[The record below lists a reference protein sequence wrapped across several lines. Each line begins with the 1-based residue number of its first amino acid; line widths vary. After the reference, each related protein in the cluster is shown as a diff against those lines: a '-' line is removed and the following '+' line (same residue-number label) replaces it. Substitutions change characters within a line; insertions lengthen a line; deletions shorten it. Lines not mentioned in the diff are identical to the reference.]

1 MNTYKTISDTL
12 KRISAALR
20 ELAVKIHE
28 NPETGF
34 NEFKACE
41 WQTELLEKLGF
52 KVKTPFAGLKT
63 AYFAEKG
70 SGRPH
75 VCFPAEFDAL
85 PGLGHACGHNLIA
98 PASIGAAIILS
109 ELLEKEGIKGSV
121 SVAGTPAEEGKG
133 GKLYFISAGAF
144 KSVDLAVMGH
154 PEFTTSTWNGS
165 LAVERFDVAFL
176 GKSSHAA
183 AAPHKGLN
191 ALDAVMLL
199 FQGVNAWR
207 QHILEDSRIHGI
219 VTEGGDAPNIIP
231 EKASCSFYLRASK
244 NSVLKEMEERFRD
257 IAKGAALMTG
267 TKFRMT
273 KGSDPYKSGIVL
285 NSLNDEFLKIAEK
298 MKIPASRA
306 EKGGRGSSDFGDL
319 SQVVPGIHYYF
330 RAVEEKI
337 HLHERA
343 FAEKSAN
350 KYALDSLLKA
360 AEISARIGYRFL
372 KDEKFRKEVRTEFAK
387 TNK

>member
-144 KSVDLAVMGH
+144 KSVDLAEDLEKLIQKMNSGEK
-154 PEFTTSTWNGS
+154 PERPKK
-165 LAVERFDVAFL
+165 VPKPPQKE
-176 GKSSHAA
+176 
-183 AAPHKGLN
+183 APKFYKLK
-191 ALDAVMLL
+191 V
-199 FQGVNAWR
+199 
-207 QHILEDSRIHGI
+207 IH
-219 VTEGGDAPNIIP
+219 
-231 EKASCSFYLRASK
+231 
-244 NSVLKEMEERFRD
+244 
-257 IAKGAALMTG
+257 
-267 TKFRMT
+267 
-273 KGSDPYKSGIVL
+273 SD
-285 NSLNDEFLKIAEK
+285 D
-298 MKIPASRA
+298 
-306 EKGGRGSSDFGDL
+306 
-319 SQVVPGIHYYF
+319 
-330 RAVEEKI
+330 
-337 HLHERA
+337 
-343 FAEKSAN
+343 
-350 KYALDSLLKA
+350 
-360 AEISARIGYRFL
+360 
-372 KDEKFRKEVRTEFAK
+372 
-387 TNK
+387 